1 MSFIHSDAFRYD
13 IFRLISGLVRFLLMI
28 IQISAGM
35 SISYLVLAPVARL
48 WPCGDGETCPVEV
61 SEYLVD
67 PDVPIDER
75 MEVFRYY
82 GTCTKTL
89 LTMFE
94 AAGGIPRCLF
104 FGFWKWSIL
113 CCR

>member
-1 MSFIHSDAFRYD
+1 
-13 IFRLISGLVRFLLMI
+13 MI

-35 SISYLVLAPVARL
+35 SISYLALAPVPRL
-48 WPCGDGETCPVEV
+48 WPCGDGETCPIEV

-75 MEVFRYY
+75 MELFRYY

-94 AAGGIPRCLF
+94 AQGSRNGY
-104 FGFWKWSIL
+104 WKWSIL
-113 CCR
+113 RCGWFRLREV